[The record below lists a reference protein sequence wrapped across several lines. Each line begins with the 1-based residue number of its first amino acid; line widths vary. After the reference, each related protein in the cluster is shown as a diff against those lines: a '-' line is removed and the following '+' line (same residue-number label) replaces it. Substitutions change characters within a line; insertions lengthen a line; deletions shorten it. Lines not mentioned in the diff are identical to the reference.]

1 MTGES
6 GAVVTGRLA
15 LAVSLPGLHAACF
28 SRQPPCPAELRGLS
42 SAVAERGECDPVIAL
57 AHSQLIGAAVGRV

>member
-15 LAVSLPGLHAACF
+15 LAVSLPGLHASCF
-28 SRQPPCPAELRGLS
+28 SREPLCSADLRGLFFQPS
-42 SAVAERGECDPVIAL
+42 VKEASATP
-57 AHSQLIGAAVGRV
+57 